1 MKECDILGGQN
12 ILWPLLHIF
21 RRSGHPRPLITIHW
35 TGVFEL
41 WCCINRLLTY
51 SHYSVVRRQSRD
63 EEKLVNSILEGDIR
77 LTVGQAE
84 QLLMDAVKPR
94 RRRRN
99 LVEPTVKRWTL
110 PIPYT
115 FDGSHS
121 QDFFCFFF
129 FFKNCFFFHYRRRR
143 RLQQQPEVYPDST
156 YSRKRRILQSWE
168 FWSVWVCD

>member
-1 MKECDILGGQN
+1 M
-12 ILWPLLHIF
+12 
-21 RRSGHPRPLITIHW
+21 
-35 TGVFEL
+35 
-41 WCCINRLLTY
+41 
-51 SHYSVVRRQSRD
+51 VRRQSRD

-121 QDFFCFFF
+121 QDFFFFF
-129 FFKNCFFFHYRRRR
+129 SSKIVSFFTIVVVV
-143 RLQQQPEVYPDST
+143 VYS
-156 YSRKRRILQSWE
+156 SNRKCIRTAHIAEKDAFCNRENSG
-168 FWSVWVCD
+168 VCECVIK